1 MVPSNNK
8 TFLYHGSNVEVVKLE
23 LRISTHALDFGTGFY
38 TTLNLEQA
46 KNFAAKVA
54 DREHSSKAI
63 VSVYE
68 IDFDTFKSSLKGL
81 LFDSPTEEWLDFV
94 SDNRSGKIQESPYD
108 FIFGPVANDTI
119 FKTFIAYQNGIL
131 SKQAT
136 IERLRVKKLY
146 NQLVL
151 KTSAAI
157 EYLSFTRSFQVKV

>member
-68 IDFDTFKSSLKGL
+68 IDFV
-81 LFDSPTEEWLDFV
+81 TE
-94 SDNRSGKIQESPYD
+94 R
-108 FIFGPVANDTI
+108 
-119 FKTFIAYQNGIL
+119 TFI
-131 SKQAT
+131 
-136 IERLRVKKLY
+136 R
-146 NQLVL
+146 
-151 KTSAAI
+151 
-157 EYLSFTRSFQVKV
+157 